1 MDANDEQELLGLI
14 KYLDT
19 TAQTWL
25 AQGNV
30 GKAVL
35 LSSKAQEHFGQM
47 ERKWS
52 RPSAKVKETRQW
64 LQVLLNSS
72 WAQCLARQAAP
83 DAQAIL
89 RLMEEAVVSMSQV
102 GREHLNAAIESV
114 YTGCYNAALSF
125 FKLHCYDVARYVS
138 ISSSICFPNPIKKKE
153 RRTDRMREK
162 KQPILSNGNRSGH
175 FQQQTRWS

>member
-1 MDANDEQELLGLI
+1 MIDANDEQELLGLI

-52 RPSAKVKETRQW
+52 RPSAKIKETRQW

-102 GREHLNAAIESV
+102 DREHLNAAIESV

-125 FKLHCYDVARYVS
+125 FKLHSYDVARYVFNLFS
-138 ISSSICFPNPIKKKE
+138 KKKE

-162 KQPILSNGNRSGH
+162 KQSILSNGNRSGH
-175 FQQQTRWS
+175 FQQQTR